1 MHGSPKMLEFL
12 FAQHFLICWHVWIY
26 TGKVEVFYM
35 WPGFVTKMHQNTIP
49 EVSFPSLDEIQE
61 MSTGGDTGTCVSK
74 CGLERS
80 LYLPDAK

>member
-1 MHGSPKMLEFL
+1 
-12 FAQHFLICWHVWIY
+12 
-26 TGKVEVFYM
+26 M